1 MAAHFRPRLFA
12 LSALLLACACGGGG
26 SSDDLKL
33 DVGYDAT
40 SRRILVQLTRP
51 VAEGERLHARVRKG
65 ALGQLD
71 CARDAAA
78 IERVDGQRFDAPGQP
93 GTSYAG
99 PQVDE
104 ALFQPVYDSSWLE
117 MPEPTAEMLARIAD
131 GEAFIDV
138 CLMSDDGVV
147 REGEFDIRRALDR
160 TGANGKADGEEEVI
174 ASTEAYAD
182 KCVAELGDIPFFP
195 ALGEGDYGTFNCL
208 DATPIPT
215 TVTSAEGQVDR
226 PSTTSSACDNPQYI
240 YSLCEPNAVTG
251 TTNGPRVTSA
261 ANSQGTEWVLLCR
274 KAKADE
280 GAYNDI
286 ATASSHKRP
295 FPLQRRKA
303 DATANSL
310 CPATQCPAGNA
321 PPRNGCGRPRRR

>member
-1 MAAHFRPRLFA
+1 MGAYMAAHFRPRLFA

-104 ALFQPVYDSSWLE
+104 ALFQPVYDSSWL
-117 MPEPTAEMLARIAD
+117 
-131 GEAFIDV
+131 
-138 CLMSDDGVV
+138 
-147 REGEFDIRRALDR
+147 
-160 TGANGKADGEEEVI
+160 
-174 ASTEAYAD
+174 
-182 KCVAELGDIPFFP
+182 
-195 ALGEGDYGTFNCL
+195 
-208 DATPIPT
+208 
-215 TVTSAEGQVDR
+215 
-226 PSTTSSACDNPQYI
+226 
-240 YSLCEPNAVTG
+240 
-251 TTNGPRVTSA
+251 
-261 ANSQGTEWVLLCR
+261 
-274 KAKADE
+274 
-280 GAYNDI
+280 
-286 ATASSHKRP
+286 
-295 FPLQRRKA
+295 
-303 DATANSL
+303 
-310 CPATQCPAGNA
+310 
-321 PPRNGCGRPRRR
+321 